1 MGNPATGPKS
11 NSFKVAAAGFISG
24 AGLVI
29 TDYVQNT
36 NGAHASVNTAVGGA
50 VALGSILGKLF
61 HDSGFNKAS
70 IIAGAGDIEK
80 AAPGIKDA
88 AAKVLGF
95 VETDIPE
102 VKTLVTAAEA
112 HIAAVEAKI
121 PDAATIESTIRT
133 VLSTVLTPPAA

>member
-1 MGNPATGPKS
+1 MNTATGPKS
-11 NSFKVAAAGFISG
+11 TSFKVAATGVISG
-24 AGLVI
+24 LGMII
-29 TDYVQNT
+29 TQYVQNT
-36 NGAHASVNTAVGGA
+36 GGAHSNVNSAVGG
-50 VALGSILGKLF
+50 VLALGSILGKLI
-61 HDSGFNKAS
+61 HDQGFNKAS

-95 VETDIPE
+95 VENDIPE
-102 VKTLVTAAEA
+102 VKNLVTAAES